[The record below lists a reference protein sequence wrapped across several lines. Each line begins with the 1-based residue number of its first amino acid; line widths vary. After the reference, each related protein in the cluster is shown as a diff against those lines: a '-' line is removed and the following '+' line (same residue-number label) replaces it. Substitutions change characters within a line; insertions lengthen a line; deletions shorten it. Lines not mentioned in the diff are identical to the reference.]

1 MPWRGLPSN
10 PRVQSNK
17 ITVFGCVKET
27 KTSVQAKEKR
37 QESILLKI
45 SSLLQ
50 KCMKMIF
57 KEELLLRKMR
67 KKRNQMRDIRRQRMR
82 EKDERRIKKS
92 IKMAFFEGMIK
103 FGFLMD
109 KLGELSIEFFSLYV
123 AQIEK
128 ICVKT
133 FIDSCVRVVN
143 L

>member
-1 MPWRGLPSN
+1 
-10 PRVQSNK
+10 
-17 ITVFGCVKET
+17 
-27 KTSVQAKEKR
+27 
-37 QESILLKI
+37 
-45 SSLLQ
+45 
-50 KCMKMIF
+50 
-57 KEELLLRKMR
+57 
-67 KKRNQMRDIRRQRMR
+67 MR